1 MEAESSKGPSLGR
14 RALAVVILAV
24 GAWILL
30 KIVIHVVAAV
40 ALSVAGVVAIVAVIW
55 AIRILF

>member
-1 MEAESSKGPSLGR
+1 MEAKRSKGPSLGR

-40 ALSVAGVVAIVAVIW
+40 ALSVAGVVAILAVIW